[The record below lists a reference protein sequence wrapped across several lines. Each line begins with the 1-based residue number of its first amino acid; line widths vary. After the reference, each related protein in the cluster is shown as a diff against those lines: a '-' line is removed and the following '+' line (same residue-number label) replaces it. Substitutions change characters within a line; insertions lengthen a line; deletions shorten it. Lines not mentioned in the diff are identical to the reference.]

1 MNETKTGPHLTDETK
16 FWFSLPKGRSFFASI
31 KTGEN
36 IKTHFD
42 NGVSKLFNKDV
53 NLYTTLSFNR
63 QLNHLSLRLG
73 VNHVS
78 ENLHSDV
85 RFKINN
91 QEKVDTIISTR
102 NLYTTNK
109 FTWGVIGA
117 FSVGSWILLQNSLLV
132 GYKVDDKN
140 DLYFRTENETFRR
153 NNPESFQD
161 WFSQFILNG
170 VSKINDKT
178 KIGGEV
184 LFCLYRSLSKHKNI
198 ASNGHN

>member
-1 MNETKTGPHLTDETK
+1 MNETKAGPHLTDETK

-78 ENLHSDV
+78 
-85 RFKINN
+85 
-91 QEKVDTIISTR
+91 
-102 NLYTTNK
+102 
-109 FTWGVIGA
+109 
-117 FSVGSWILLQNSLLV
+117 
-132 GYKVDDKN
+132 
-140 DLYFRTENETFRR
+140 
-153 NNPESFQD
+153 
-161 WFSQFILNG
+161 
-170 VSKINDKT
+170 
-178 KIGGEV
+178 
-184 LFCLYRSLSKHKNI
+184 
-198 ASNGHN
+198 

>member
-1 MNETKTGPHLTDETK
+1 M
-16 FWFSLPKGRSFFASI
+16 
-31 KTGEN
+31 
-36 IKTHFD
+36 
-42 NGVSKLFNKDV
+42 
-53 NLYTTLSFNR
+53 
-63 QLNHLSLRLG
+63 
-73 VNHVS
+73 
-78 ENLHSDV
+78 

-117 FSVGSWILLQNSLLV
+117 FSVGSWILLQNCLLV
-132 GYKVDDKN
+132 GYKINDKN

-153 NNPESFQD
+153 NNPENFQD
-161 WFSQFILNG
+161 WFSHFIFNG

-178 KIGGEV
+178 KVGGEV
-184 LFCLYRSLSKHKNI
+184 FLDLYRSLSKHRNT